1 MLKRIK
7 VLGIMVVTIFT
18 IQAAGIA
25 VASGNHQDP
34 ADCNG
39 DPSGKS
45 NSGHGANQSGPYNN
59 TCPAGESQNGNGNG
73 NANGKPC
80 AGCVGNADDKN
91 PPGQYPD
98 GSDHNN
104 GYECDGNNGIGKTNP
119 AHTGC
124 TTGTT
129 PTVVTPPVSNPPV
142 VTPVSNP
149 PAVTPPVV
157 SPPVVGG
164 SNQTDP
170 ITLTLASRNT
180 SVLGEALSRGPK
192 RTEVL
197 GVKVVRGMPLP
208 TTGIGSDLMF
218 ILAIS
223 LMIIG
228 MVAVRVG
235 KRPRVN

>member
-1 MLKRIK
+1 
-7 VLGIMVVTIFT
+7 MVAIFT
-18 IQAAGIA
+18 LSTAGLA

-45 NSGHGANQSGPYNN
+45 DTGHGANQGGNYDN
-59 TCPAGESQNGNGNG
+59 TCPAGESQNGNGDG
-73 NANGKPC
+73 NAAGKPC

-104 GYECDGNNGIGKTNP
+104 GYECDGNKGVGKSNP

-124 TTGTT
+124 SSTGST
-129 PTVVTPPVSNPPV
+129 PPVGNPPVTPPVNTPPVSNPPV
-142 VTPVSNP
+142 ETPPVSTPVTPV
-149 PAVTPPVV
+149 VE
-157 SPPVVGG
+157 G
-164 SNQTDP
+164 SNESP
-170 ITLTLASRNT
+170 ITLTLATSRT
-180 SVLGEALSRGPK
+180 SVLGESLTRSPK
-192 RTEVL
+192 GTAVL

-208 TTGIGSDLMF
+208 RTGIGSDLML
-218 ILAIS
+218 ITAIS
-223 LMIIG
+223 LMILG
-228 MVAVRVG
+228 MVAVRAG